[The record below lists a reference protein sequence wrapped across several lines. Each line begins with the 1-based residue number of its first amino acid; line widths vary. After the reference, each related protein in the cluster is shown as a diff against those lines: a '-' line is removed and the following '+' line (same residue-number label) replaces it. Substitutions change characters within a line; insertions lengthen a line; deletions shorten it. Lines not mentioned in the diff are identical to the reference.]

1 MKKFISLTASIL
13 LLFAPVVFAQVDT
26 DGDGLSDD
34 LEAIYGTDVKD
45 KDTDNDG
52 LLDGVEDANHNG
64 IKDPGET
71 NALDADTD
79 DDGISDGEEIILS
92 LDNLNPDS
100 DNDYLND
107 GLEIG
112 RNKPVPGG
120 ISEGEGKVYYG
131 TAAGW
136 TPDSDPSTKTDS
148 RNPDTDNDG
157 LIDGKED
164 TNQNGLVDKTES
176 DPNKSDTDDDGSP
189 DGVDCNNIDPSIHP
203 GAAEIPAD
211 GVDQDC
217 DGKELCYVDSDGDG
231 YRPDGV
237 STVLSAD
244 CDCDDPGE
252 ALATAPVGDCD
263 DTKASVHPGAAEI
276 PADGIDQD
284 CDGKELCYVDSDGD
298 GYRPDGVSTVL
309 SADCDCDDPGE
320 ALATAPVGDCDDNN
334 DLFYPGAP
342 ESCDEG
348 DRNCDGHA
356 RSSSSELMTVSAC
369 FNYTAPDGKVYTTS
383 GIKTAVIPNADGCDH
398 TITIDLTI
406 KNVDVSVTQ
415 NETTLTANATPAE
428 YQWLDCNN
436 GYSPIIGATGQS
448 FTPTSSGSYAV
459 KVKQDG
465 CELISECY
473 PVVVTEIIT
482 GNELMKNIR
491 VYPNPTN
498 GLLYIDFGEVIPEAR
513 IFLSDAAGKIISNEN
528 FRNRKI
534 VEINL
539 KGVPGIYNI
548 LIVTGD
554 RGENVRVIKK

>member
-1 MKKFISLTASIL
+1 C
-13 LLFAPVVFAQVDT
+13 D
-26 DGDGLSDD
+26 
-34 LEAIYGTDVKD
+34 
-45 KDTDNDG
+45 
-52 LLDGVEDANHNG
+52 
-64 IKDPGET
+64 DPGE
-71 NALDADTD
+71 ALATAPVGDCD
-79 DDGISDGEEIILS
+79 D
-92 LDNLNPDS
+92 
-100 DNDYLND
+100 
-107 GLEIG
+107 
-112 RNKPVPGG
+112 NKASV
-120 ISEGEGKVYYG
+120 
-131 TAAGW
+131 
-136 TPDSDPSTKTDS
+136 
-148 RNPDTDNDG
+148 
-157 LIDGKED
+157 
-164 TNQNGLVDKTES
+164 
-176 DPNKSDTDDDGSP
+176 
-189 DGVDCNNIDPSIHP
+189 HP

>member
-276 PADGIDQD
+276 PADGVDQDCDGKELCYVDSDGDGYRPDGVSTVLSADCDCDDPGEALATAPVGDCDDTKASVHPGAAEIPADGVDQDCDGKELCYVDSDGDGYRPDGVSTVLSADCDCDDPGEALATAPVGDCDDTKASVHPGAAEIPADGVDQD

-320 ALATAPVGDCDDNN
+320 ALATAPVGDCDDNKASVH
-334 DLFYPGAP
+334 PGAAEIP
-342 ESCDEG
+342 ADG
-348 DRNCDGHA
+348 VDQDCDG
-356 RSSSSELMTVSAC
+356 
-369 FNYTAPDGKVYTTS
+369 K
-383 GIKTAVIPNADGCDH
+383 
-398 TITIDLTI
+398 
-406 KNVDVSVTQ
+406 
-415 NETTLTANATPAE
+415 
-428 YQWLDCNN
+428 
-436 GYSPIIGATGQS
+436 
-448 FTPTSSGSYAV
+448 
-459 KVKQDG
+459 
-465 CELISECY
+465 
-473 PVVVTEIIT
+473 
-482 GNELMKNIR
+482 
-491 VYPNPTN
+491 
-498 GLLYIDFGEVIPEAR
+498 
-513 IFLSDAAGKIISNEN
+513 
-528 FRNRKI
+528 
-534 VEINL
+534 
-539 KGVPGIYNI
+539 
-548 LIVTGD
+548 
-554 RGENVRVIKK
+554 

>member
-148 RNPDTDNDG
+148 GNPDTDNDG

-164 TNQNGLVDKTES
+164 ANQNGLVDKTES

-211 GVDQDC
+211 GV
-217 DGKELCYVDSDGDG
+217 
-231 YRPDGV
+231 
-237 STVLSAD
+237 
-244 CDCDDPGE
+244 
-252 ALATAPVGDCD
+252 
-263 DTKASVHPGAAEI
+263 
-276 PADGIDQD
+276 DQD

-539 KGVPGIYNI
+539 KGVPGVYNI
-548 LIVTGD
+548 LIFTGD